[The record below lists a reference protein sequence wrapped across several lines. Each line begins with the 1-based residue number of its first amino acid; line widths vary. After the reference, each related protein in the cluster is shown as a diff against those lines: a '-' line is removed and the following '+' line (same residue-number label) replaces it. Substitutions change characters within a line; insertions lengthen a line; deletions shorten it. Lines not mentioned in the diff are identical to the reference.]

1 MIRIARLALLAF
13 ALLSIARPSRLHAQT
28 ARGYSITGHVYLQ
41 DPSHPAKQVTVTVQN
56 VQHEYI
62 ISDVTSETGEFRF
75 TGLKL
80 AQYIVLVQ
88 VDEYEPVSLSLDLSF
103 DAGNALA
110 IYLKPLASKQKT
122 PQGPPSVSVHELSM
136 PAKAREFFASGQKKL
151 YQDKNAQSS
160 LADFQQALAIAP
172 TYFEASYHLGMAY
185 LTLGNPSEAEAAF
198 RKSIESSGDT
208 YPEADV
214 RLGSLLLDRS
224 NLPDAE
230 KFIRKGIALNSNL
243 WLAHYELGRTLLAQ
257 KRLPEAL
264 ESAEHARLLA
274 PSAPIVYRLL
284 SNIHLLQND
293 FPALLEDLDAYVSL
307 DPDSPAGLRAKELRT
322 QVQQKIAAQHPTTA
336 PLIPRQ

>member
-1 MIRIARLALLAF
+1 
-13 ALLSIARPSRLHAQT
+13 
-28 ARGYSITGHVYLQ
+28 
-41 DPSHPAKQVTVTVQN
+41 
-56 VQHEYI
+56 
-62 ISDVTSETGEFRF
+62 
-75 TGLKL
+75 
-80 AQYIVLVQ
+80 
-88 VDEYEPVSLSLDLSF
+88 
-103 DAGNALA
+103 
-110 IYLKPLASKQKT
+110 
-122 PQGPPSVSVHELSM
+122 
-136 PAKAREFFASGQKKL
+136 
-151 YQDKNAQSS
+151 
-160 LADFQQALAIAP
+160 
-172 TYFEASYHLGMAY
+172 MAY

-198 RKSIESSGDT
+198 RKSTESSGDT

-224 NLPDAE
+224 NLGEAE

-307 DPDSPAGLRAKELRT
+307 DQDSPAGLRAKELRT

-336 PLIPRQ
+336 PLMPRQ